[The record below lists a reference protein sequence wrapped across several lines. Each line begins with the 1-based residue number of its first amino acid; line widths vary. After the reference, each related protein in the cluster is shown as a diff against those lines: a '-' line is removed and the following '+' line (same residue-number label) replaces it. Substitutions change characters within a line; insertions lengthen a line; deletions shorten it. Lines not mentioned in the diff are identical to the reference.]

1 MPFETR
7 KIEEDEFVLS
17 RFDGLLTLAE
27 LEAGRRQIKEVLQ
40 QCRWEKVLVDLR
52 GVQPAVSTLELLEF
66 NKAHAT
72 ELPHTQIAVLI
83 DHGLGGDGKF
93 SENVAVSR
101 GVNYR
106 IFFDEDSAKKWLTRK
121 RY

>member
-7 KIEEDEFVLS
+7 KIEEDKYVLC

-27 LEAGRRQIKEVLQ
+27 LEAGRRQIKDVLQ
-40 QCRWEKVLVDLR
+40 KCRWEKVLVDLR
-52 GVQPAVSTLELLEF
+52 GAQPAVSTLELLQF

-72 ELPHTQIAVLI
+72 EVPHTQIAVLI
-83 DHGLGGDGKF
+83 DQEVRRDGEF
-93 SENVAVSR
+93 SENVAVST

-106 IFFDEDSAKKWLTRK
+106 LFLDEDSAKKWLTK
-121 RY
+121 K